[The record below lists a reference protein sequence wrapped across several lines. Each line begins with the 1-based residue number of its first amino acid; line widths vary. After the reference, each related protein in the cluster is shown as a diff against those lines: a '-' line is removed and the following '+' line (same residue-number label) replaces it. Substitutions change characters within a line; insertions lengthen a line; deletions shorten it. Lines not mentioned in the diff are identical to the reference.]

1 MSATQPALTTLFIKI
16 LAVGAGGGFGAVLRH
31 AGVEALQSGL
41 GLPPFASVMTVNVL
55 GCFAIGFA
63 FVLIEGSYRRGGGSR
78 LRHLPVSRELE
89 DRNWWPEGDATLPA
103 VDLFQFDLRAEILA
117 GFFITGLL
125 GALTTFSLFSI
136 QNVELLQAGAPGWAA
151 FNAIG
156 SVTLGFFA
164 VGLGLRVGHRWV
176 PRRSR

>member
-1 MSATQPALTTLFIKI
+1 MSATQSAPMTLFIKV
-16 LAVGAGGGFGAVLRH
+16 LAVGAGGGTGAVLRH
-31 AGVEALQSGL
+31 AGVEVLQAGL
-41 GLPPFASVMTVNVL
+41 GLPPFLSVMTVNIL

-63 FVLIEGSYRRGGGSR
+63 FVLIEGTYRRDGRSR
-78 LRHLPVSRELE
+78 LRQLPVSRELE
-89 DRNWWPEGDATLPA
+89 DCGWWPEGDPTLPA
-103 VDLFQFDLRAEILA
+103 VDLFQFNLRAEVLA

-125 GALTTFSLFSI
+125 GALTTFSLFSL

-156 SVTLGFFA
+156 SVALGFFA

-176 PRRSR
+176 PRSSR

>member
-1 MSATQPALTTLFIKI
+1 MSMPPSAPVPLFVTI
-16 LAVGAGGGFGAVLRH
+16 LAVGAGGGVGAVLRH
-31 AGVEALQSGL
+31 AGVEALQAGL

-89 DRNWWPEGDATLPA
+89 DRAWWPEGDPTLPA
-103 VDLFQFDLRAEILA
+103 VDLFRFDFRAEVLA

-125 GALTTFSLFSI
+125 GALTTFSLFSL
-136 QNVELLQAGAPGWAA
+136 QNVELLQAGSPGWAA

-164 VGLGLRVGHRWV
+164 VGLGLRAGHRWV
-176 PRRSR
+176 PRSSG